1 MIRETMPHRKATAE
15 ILQLLGDLPRDTL
28 AAVGRITAIWAHL
41 ECEFDV
47 AIKCLLSNRKADG
60 LHYHLALPFNRRLEI
75 LRTAGRR
82 VYNPPV
88 FAEFERVLSA
98 VANAHGKR
106 SPIVHGR
113 IVPSGDGRIDIEE
126 HHHRSKDGSW
136 RVTTTTY
143 TLKRLIGIGNDVA
156 RAAGLF
162 VAFNRRYLPGLPA
175 TWLDRS
181 RP

>member
-1 MIRETMPHRKATAE
+1 
-15 ILQLLGDLPRDTL
+15 
-28 AAVGRITAIWAHL
+28 V
-41 ECEFDV
+41 V
-47 AIKCLLSNRKADG
+47 
-60 LHYHLALPFNRRLEI
+60 
-75 LRTAGRR
+75 
-82 VYNPPV
+82 
-88 FAEFERVLSA
+88 
-98 VANAHGKR
+98 
-106 SPIVHGR
+106 IVHGR

-162 VAFNRRYLPGLPA
+162 VAFNRRYLSGLPA